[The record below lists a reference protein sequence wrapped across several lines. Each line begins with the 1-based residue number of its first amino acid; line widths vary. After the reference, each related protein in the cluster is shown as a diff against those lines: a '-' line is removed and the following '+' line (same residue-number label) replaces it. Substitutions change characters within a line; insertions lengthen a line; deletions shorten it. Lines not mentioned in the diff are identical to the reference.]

1 MGGSLYTKDLPL
13 TSFSSKKK
21 FLEIRILIK
30 LRFVGRTFS
39 RCLYTL
45 FIGYS
50 VSFFLN
56 NLRSSCVFNHSF
68 YQFLLIQLL
77 VDPPGLLWCPSYFP
91 RSALNPAASSA
102 ASPELQLFPLSLLEL
117 PWHLHFSLQSDT
129 FPLWAL
135 QRPSTV
141 THPISI
147 SCDRSTLLAR
157 MQNKWQE
164 GY

>member
-13 TSFSSKKK
+13 TSFSSKKE

-117 PWHLHFSLQSDT
+117 PWHLHFSQSIQFLPVCPCCSSGSHPCT
-129 FPLWAL
+129 GTQSKSVCERSSLCKAS
-135 QRPSTV
+135 QRN
-141 THPISI
+141 
-147 SCDRSTLLAR
+147 A
-157 MQNKWQE
+157 
-164 GY
+164 